1 MLVGCWWPFNHAASG
16 QSFKSQFA
24 SLQLLIYGVICVTTE
39 IPLCH
44 WLYHREQHSGWS
56 RALDVRLEKVPLGQ
70 MLEDIAVTWKPLYEW
85 TSAVQG
91 MKRPHNP
98 HVRFWADLILNPP
111 KSTWSP
117 SSFVLCSSHRVPL
130 HCVVFHFTRVV
141 RASVKAQTDVFTPAG
156 ARAVSADGGGFP
168 DGVGG
173 GLMTRSATSLLDYD
187 FGIMSALTQR
197 GKKKTAWFLTPCG
210 TAATYVNGS
219 QLYGLVLIR

>member
-1 MLVGCWWPFNHAASG
+1 MVSYVLL
-16 QSFKSQFA
+16 QKS
-24 SLQLLIYGVICVTTE
+24 L
-39 IPLCH
+39 

-56 RALDVRLEKVPLGQ
+56 RPFDVRLEKVPLGQ
-70 MLEDIAVTWKPLYEW
+70 MLEDIAVACKPLYEW
-85 TSAVQG
+85 TSTVQG

-98 HVRFWADLILNPP
+98 HVWFWADLILNPP

-117 SSFVLCSSHRVPL
+117 PSFVLCSSHRVPL

-141 RASVKAQTDVFTPAG
+141 RVSVKAQTDVFTPAG

-168 DGVGG
+168 DDVGG

-197 GKKKTAWFLTPCG
+197 EKKTAWFLTPCG
-210 TAATYVNGS
+210 TAATYLNGG
-219 QLYGLVLIR
+219 Q